1 MERDSQ
7 WSTVALTQ
15 VDFVILLTIRLK
27 ILKKSGPEQYKAVLK
42 LLDSA
47 QFRQDGDQTEE
58 EESSSDEDVDE
69 DEASEADGDRCVVCA
84 LGFNFVRRK
93 RECRQCGFKVC
104 SGSYCSHFLQG
115 TSECYCK
122 GCRPNNTARESYTKT
137 IDLSWGKSS
146 ANFSKTARVNRHS
159 TIW

>member
-69 DEASEADGDRCVVCA
+69 DEASEVHHLYRV
-84 LGFNFVRRK
+84 
-93 RECRQCGFKVC
+93 
-104 SGSYCSHFLQG
+104 
-115 TSECYCK
+115 
-122 GCRPNNTARESYTKT
+122 GC
-137 IDLSWGKSS
+137 
-146 ANFSKTARVNRHS
+146 
-159 TIW
+159 